1 MVETACLLWLKI
13 TMCWIDTNKIWD
25 KIKEKLN
32 IKFHRKPVYGE
43 TYIKVQVREFDDKM
57 KTNFLGDGVP
67 KENRHYTCI
76 ACIAIDSV
84 IKTDKKN
91 YPQVYLEEC
100 KYRVKKCRCLDL
112 STLNQNQIQSQI
124 RKQGQNLKLN

>member
-1 MVETACLLWLKI
+1 MVETACLLWLKM

-43 TYIKVQVREFDDKM
+43 TYIKVKVREFDDKI

-84 IKTDKKN
+84 MKTDEKN

-112 STLNQNQIQSQI
+112 STLN
-124 RKQGQNLKLN
+124 

>member
-43 TYIKVQVREFDDKM
+43 TYMKVKVREFDDKI

-84 IKTDKKN
+84 MKTDKKN

-100 KYRVKKCRCLDL
+100 KYRVKNADV
-112 STLNQNQIQSQI
+112 
-124 RKQGQNLKLN
+124 

>member
-1 MVETACLLWLKI
+1 MVETACLLWLKM

-25 KIKEKLN
+25 KIEEKLN

-43 TYIKVQVREFDDKM
+43 TYIKGKVREFDDKI

-84 IKTDKKN
+84 MKTDKKN

-100 KYRVKKCRCLDL
+100 KYRVKKCRYLDL
-112 STLNQNQIQSQI
+112 STLN
-124 RKQGQNLKLN
+124 